1 MITTFALEL
10 KNILL
15 FEKRTELYQKYSEGS
30 IAKERLFFSQE
41 AFQRNWLSQ
50 LTGKGGA

>member
-1 MITTFALEL
+1 MIMSFALEL

-15 FEKRTELYQKYSEGS
+15 FEKRTELYQQYSEGS

-41 AFQRNWLSQ
+41 TFQRNWLSQ
-50 LTGKGGA
+50 LAGKGDA